1 MRTLEDLAFELNKY
15 ISAEGTGFEAL
26 VHDNDVMEVVCS
38 NNDEFPINVALT
50 ETQILSVTPLFNKS
64 AIKGDKLIELN
75 EMFLQLSPAIPLSS
89 MAKQGDNYIL
99 FGAMAV
105 NTTFENFAHELE
117 VQAGN
122 TIEVLDA
129 VAVNDFFEIEEA

>member
-26 VHDNDVMEVVCS
+26 VHDNAVMEVVCS

-50 ETQILSVTPLFNKS
+50 ETQILSVTPLFNKD

-129 VAVNDFFEIEEA
+129 VAVNEFFDIEEA

>member
-15 ISAEGTGFEAL
+15 ISAEGTSFEAL
-26 VHDNDVMEVVCS
+26 VHDGGVMEVVCS

-50 ETQILSVTPLFNKS
+50 ETQILSVTPLFNKD
-64 AIKGDKLIELN
+64 AIKGNKLIELN